1 MHKHENPSI
10 RPNTECRAAEKSGR
24 KAAALR
30 IVLHVKRFRLNG
42 YGTAQGR

>member
-1 MHKHENPSI
+1 MHERENPSI
-10 RPNTECRAAEKSGR
+10 WLNTECRAAKKSGR

-30 IVLHVKRFRLNG
+30 MVLPVKRFRLNG